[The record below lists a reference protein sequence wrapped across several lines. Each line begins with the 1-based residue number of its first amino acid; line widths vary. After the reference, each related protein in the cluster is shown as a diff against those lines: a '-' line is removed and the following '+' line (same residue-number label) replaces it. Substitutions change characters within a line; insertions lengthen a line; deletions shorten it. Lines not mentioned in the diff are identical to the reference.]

1 MKSIISSI
9 WALCLAAVICILPSC
24 SADTYDSV
32 DPNGRPDASEID
44 ATVTVDQETNTYT
57 LTLNNK
63 GYYPVWTVN
72 VGKKPKVSSQN
83 NLTGVIAEAGTYQV
97 EVRMGN
103 RNGISEGSKILE
115 IVIENTIG
123 GDDFTGFKYD
133 SEFNLWKNCEITEVS
148 YWFANNDWGQIGDP
162 SIDIENE
169 GFSFILP
176 AEMGTQQWQGQV
188 HINTNLSTNSATNYD
203 FSIFLRAAADHPGV
217 TVKLQDMT
225 NDEVYY
231 CAERVKLE
239 AGKGKAFFLS
249 DVKGLDIANIQLCLD
264 FGGGEPGTEVQV
276 SNIVIK
282 DHANDD
288 GTELPASVEF
298 DDARNLFAGFSVVN
312 FTTWFANNDWDSSA
326 ITQPAINFNSEGYD
340 FVMPAGVGS
349 QQWQGQVHM
358 WTNVAAYESKRYDF
372 CCTLLCSDDAPSV
385 TIKVQKG
392 DSLGDDNSD
401 DDVFFNVNVVA
412 LKANVPYTFFFEDL
426 PGIETSNIQ
435 ICCDFGG
442 TPEGAEVSLSNI
454 HLQEHL

>member
-1 MKSIISSI
+1 
-9 WALCLAAVICILPSC
+9 
-24 SADTYDSV
+24 
-32 DPNGRPDASEID
+32 
-44 ATVTVDQETNTYT
+44 

-133 SEFNLWKNCEITEVS
+133 TEFNLWKNCEITEVS

-162 SIDIENE
+162 SIDIEKE

-176 AEMGTQQWQGQV
+176 AEMGT
-188 HINTNLSTNSATNYD
+188 
-203 FSIFLRAAADHPGV
+203 
-217 TVKLQDMT
+217 
-225 NDEVYY
+225 
-231 CAERVKLE
+231 
-239 AGKGKAFFLS
+239 
-249 DVKGLDIANIQLCLD
+249 
-264 FGGGEPGTEVQV
+264 
-276 SNIVIK
+276 
-282 DHANDD
+282 
-288 GTELPASVEF
+288 
-298 DDARNLFAGFSVVN
+298 
-312 FTTWFANNDWDSSA
+312 
-326 ITQPAINFNSEGYD
+326 
-340 FVMPAGVGS
+340 

-392 DSLGDDNSD
+392 DSLGDDTAD
-401 DDVFFNVNVVA
+401 DEVFFNVNVVA